1 MTKTLTIMLF
11 SGPYSSQ
18 YADYACKIS
27 EVALDKG
34 YKVNLFLYGDG
45 VHAGMKG
52 QGPKAFLNIGDSLRK
67 IAEKGAEIKSC
78 VRCST
83 ARGYVDGEYLEEED
97 RYTSS
102 KYLDEIKLS
111 GLYNFIDFIKGSD
124 KIITLGSL

>member
-1 MTKTLTIMLF
+1 MKKTLTIMLF

-18 YADYACKIS
+18 YADYACKIA

-34 YKVNLFLYGDG
+34 YNVNLFLYGDG

-52 QGPKAFLNIGDSLRK
+52 QNPKAFLNIGESLQR
-67 IAEKGAEIKSC
+67 IAKKGGRINSC

-83 ARGYVDGEYLEEED
+83 ARGYVDGEYLDDED
-97 RYTSS
+97 RYMST
-102 KYLDEIKLS
+102 KYLDEIKIS
-111 GLYNFIDFIKGSD
+111 GLYSFIDFIKESD